1 MSATAIETNA
11 GLSFTA
17 KAGLAAVIGLWFALA
32 AWAGVTGIL
41 STGPDQLARP
51 VLLSVIVPIAVFLA
65 LYAGSPGFR
74 GFVLTRDIHYMTMLQ
89 SWRVVGFGFLLLYAH
104 GVLPGLFAWPAGL
117 GDVALGFTA
126 PLITLALTRR
136 PEFARSRRFVIWHLL
151 GLLDF
156 VVAAGTASL
165 ASGAI
170 PGLVSGPLTSAPME
184 VWPLSLFPS
193 FIVPLFVFLHLSV
206 LFQVRALI
214 RATP

>member
-51 VLLSVIVPIAVFLA
+51 VLLSVRRTMRPPEPLRRRPMRRPPPAPRCA
-65 LYAGSPGFR
+65 APSSPG
-74 GFVLTRDIHYMTMLQ
+74 
-89 SWRVVGFGFLLLYAH
+89 SCAH
-104 GVLPGLFAWPAGL
+104 FE
-117 GDVALGFTA
+117 
-126 PLITLALTRR
+126 LALTRR
-136 PEFARSRRFVIWHLL
+136 PEFARSRRFVIWHPL

-156 VVAAGTASL
+156 VVAAGTARL